1 MTDRPIL
8 DHINALANEEAQLWE
23 RASAGGGLGTADQER
38 LDTIKVEL
46 DRCYDLLHQRQARG
60 DGRPRSRGGSR
71 LRPGGGRRALPA
83 VGASAGRLGRSRPP
97 RARSRASRAS
107 AGVDSLVNAARTGAT
122 QFRRGGRI
130 TPSATRSRARRVV
143 ARTGP

>member
-46 DRCYDLLHQRQARG
+46 DRCYDLLHQRRARAAAGLDPADAQAR
-60 DGRPRSRGGSR
+60 PEE
-71 LRPGGGRRALPA
+71 
-83 VGASAGRLGRSRPP
+83 
-97 RARSRASRAS
+97 
-107 AGVDSLVNAARTGAT
+107 
-122 QFRRGGRI
+122 
-130 TPSATRSRARRVV
+130 VV
-143 ARTGP
+143 ERYQQ